1 MKLYLFFSILFISSC
16 YSQESNDRNGSKII
30 ENIAKSTVVVAY
42 TLANSNEQI
51 PNIGLLVEKNNL
63 VMVTD
68 NKIMEA
74 RQIYVMLDQENKIM
88 CDMLAYDFTLGIALL
103 KSQKIIKNVE
113 PLKLNF
119 QSEFLKNTT
128 VSKIF
133 STLNN
138 NDITNSLKD
147 KNSWKFM
154 TETPDSGDGSEDEI
168 LENLTKSKNNDTNP
182 SKDAIQNSVAKQPSP
197 SESSMYLKGLNK

>member
-1 MKLYLFFSILFISSC
+1 MKFFLFISILFISNC
-16 YSQESNDRNGSKII
+16 YSQESNDRNGTQII
-30 ENIAKSTVVVAY
+30 ENIAKSTVVVEY
-42 TLANSNEQI
+42 TLANSNDQI

-74 RQIYVMLDQENKIM
+74 RQIYVVFDQENKIM

-128 VSKIF
+128 ISKIF

-154 TETPDSGDGSEDEI
+154 TDTPDSGDGSEDEI
-168 LENLTKSKNNDTNP
+168 LENLSKSKNNDTNP